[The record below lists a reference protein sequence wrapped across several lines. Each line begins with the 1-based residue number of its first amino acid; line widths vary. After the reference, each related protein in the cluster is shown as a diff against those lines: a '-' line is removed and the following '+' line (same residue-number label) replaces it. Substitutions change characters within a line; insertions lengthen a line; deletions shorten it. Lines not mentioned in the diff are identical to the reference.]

1 MVSNGSSM
9 PKGAKLTGIQLSV
22 VSKGQP
28 GLGQLDIATVFAKN
42 IFGNDIAPR
51 VMAGMIAFSIFG
63 HIVVM
68 TFTAS
73 RGETNLFCI
82 GVLQP

>member
-1 MVSNGSSM
+1 
-9 PKGAKLTGIQLSV
+9 LSV
-22 VSKGQP
+22 VSKDQP
-28 GLGQLDIATVFAKN
+28 GLGPLDIALVFVKN

-82 GVLQP
+82 GYYRPKLTASPFLK

>member
-1 MVSNGSSM
+1 
-9 PKGAKLTGIQLSV
+9 LSV
-22 VSKGQP
+22 VSKDQP
-28 GLGQLDIATVFAKN
+28 GLGQLDIATVFVKN
-42 IFGNDIAPR
+42 TLGNDVAPR

-82 GVLQP
+82 GYYGPKLTISRFLK